1 MAGIQFIELQGRR
14 VLLLDFTAT
23 EPAEAL
29 QLIAQSRALVAAQPR
44 RKELLVAVDVKRMTT
59 NDEVLES
66 FQELARHNAPWVLAS
81 AICNPS
87 RLGKVITRA
96 RRDHRPLLR
105 DLRRPAEGAGLA
117 RLARRER
124 CRGAEARAAGAL
136 IRAATTSSNGA
147 LRAAAALLGNSRG
160 TR

>member
-96 RRDHRPLLR
+96 HGVITGRSFEIFDDRQKALDWLVSH
-105 DLRRPAEGAGLA
+105 GA
-117 RLARRER
+117 
-124 CRGAEARAAGAL
+124 
-136 IRAATTSSNGA
+136 S
-147 LRAAAALLGNSRG
+147 AAAEPKPVPPAR
-160 TR
+160 